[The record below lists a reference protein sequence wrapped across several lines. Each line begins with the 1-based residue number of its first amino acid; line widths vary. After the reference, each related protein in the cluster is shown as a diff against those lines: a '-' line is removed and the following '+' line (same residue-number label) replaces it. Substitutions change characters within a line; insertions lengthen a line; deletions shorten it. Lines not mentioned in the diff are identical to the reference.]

1 MCGGDVALNYFDH
14 LFTLILFLFTIVN
27 IIILFMILHT
37 QELPSR
43 SQQVA
48 VRFSH
53 LVQLI

>member
-1 MCGGDVALNYFDH
+1 MCGGDAALNYFDH

-27 IIILFMILHT
+27 IIILFVILHT